1 MKVVL
6 RIDDLF
12 KTFADNHVLSGVRI
26 DVLEGE
32 RHVIIGPNGAG
43 KTTLFNIITGLYK
56 PSRGRIYFLDKD
68 ITKLPPHKTAR
79 LGLSRS
85 FQIINIFPRMSVYEN
100 VRNAIV
106 SKHNKRFNCM
116 TLLARNKTIMRETE
130 QVVDLFELKNVK
142 DVMAAD
148 LSYGTQRHLELSLA
162 LAFDPV
168 LVMLDEPTAGLNSE
182 ESSSTVELIRQ
193 VTGGKTLVMIEH
205 DMNVVFNLADRIT
218 VLSNG
223 RVLATGVPS
232 EVRENEQVKRVYL
245 GRK

>member
-1 MKVVL
+1 
-6 RIDDLF
+6 
-12 KTFADNHVLSGVRI
+12 
-26 DVLEGE
+26 
-32 RHVIIGPNGAG
+32 
-43 KTTLFNIITGLYK
+43 
-56 PSRGRIYFLDKD
+56 
-68 ITKLPPHKTAR
+68 
-79 LGLSRS
+79 
-85 FQIINIFPRMSVYEN
+85 
-100 VRNAIV
+100 
-106 SKHNKRFNCM
+106 M
-116 TLLARNKTIMRETE
+116 TLLARNKTIMLETE
-130 QVVDLFELKNVK
+130 HVVDLFGLKNVK

-162 LAFDPV
+162 LAFDPM